1 MPENYRGISLINVFS
16 KIFTGVLNKRLQTW
30 ASDDFFYFRRASR
43 FSRRV
48 CHRRQRIYFTFSYYK
63 LSRQK
68 KRKIYVVFIDYKKVF
83 DSINRNAQWKILEQN
98 DIDGKILAFLKSLY
112 K

>member
-1 MPENYRGISLINVFS
+1 MPENYRGISIINVFS

-30 ASDDFFYFRRASR
+30 ASDDFFISEEQAGFREGYATVDNVFIFHFLIINCLDR
-43 FSRRV
+43 
-48 CHRRQRIYFTFSYYK
+48 K
-63 LSRQK
+63 E
-68 KRKIYVVFIDYKKVF
+68 RKIYVVFIDYKKVF

-98 DIDGKILAFLKSLY
+98 DIDGKILAVLKSLY